1 MEKWHAQTWKLA
13 EEKKKQLVQ
22 LKLVTTMYLSIMQ

>member
-1 MEKWHAQTWKLA
+1 MHKPGNQL
-13 EEKKKQLVQ
+13 KKKKQQLVQ